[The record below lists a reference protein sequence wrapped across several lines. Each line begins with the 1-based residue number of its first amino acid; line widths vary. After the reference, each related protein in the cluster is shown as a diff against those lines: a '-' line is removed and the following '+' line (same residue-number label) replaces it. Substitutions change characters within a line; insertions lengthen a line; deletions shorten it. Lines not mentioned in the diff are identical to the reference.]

1 MRPGRRSCIHS
12 AGRIHLMDV
21 KLTGCEEG
29 GLSPGGRRSEC
40 ATRRLPTRLPT
51 AFSVPICPPDLTQHV
66 AGPGRSQLPGLC
78 DELPGRP
85 ERGDDRATGVGHR
98 GRRRGRGL
106 QGRRYATL
114 VTKGGIAGM
123 WLHPF
128 AALFASKLVMPLTDT
143 SEADLVGEAKAG
155 NSDSFGELVRRHA
168 PRLVG
173 LARQLVGADDAE
185 DMVQEAMI
193 DAWRGIGSFAGQS
206 AFGTWLHRITVNRCL
221 GELRRRKPV
230 SVDIEPLELLARWQD
245 GDYSVDPATVAA
257 RRSQAE
263 TLQTVLALLPDGYRV
278 ALILHD
284 SHGLSAAELAEVTN
298 IPLGTAK
305 SNIRR
310 GRMALVSLLGDD
322 GRDLAGAG
330 R

>member
-1 MRPGRRSCIHS
+1 M
-12 AGRIHLMDV
+12 
-21 KLTGCEEG
+21 TGCEEVWET
-29 GLSPGGRRSEC
+29 PGRRHAER
-40 ATRRLPTRLPT
+40 TKRRLPTGRP
-51 AFSVPICPPDLTQHV
+51 AGFSGRQAGFSAPIFAPGLAQHLS
-66 AGPGRSQLPGLC
+66 GPGREQLSGRRNNQL
-78 DELPGRP
+78 GRP
-85 ERGDDRATGVGHR
+85 ERGDDRATGVGYR
-98 GRRRGRGL
+98 GRRRGLLSRW
-106 QGRRYATL
+106 YVVASE
-114 VTKGGIAGM
+114 TKGGIAGM

-128 AALFASKLVMPLTDT
+128 AAPFASKLVMPLTDT

-168 PRLVG
+168 TRLVG

-185 DMVQEAMI
+185 DMVQEAML
-193 DAWRGIGSFAGQS
+193 DAWRGIGAFAGQS

-230 SVDIEPLELLARWQD
+230 TVDIEPLELLARWQD
-245 GDYSVDPATVAA
+245 ADYSVDPATVAV

-263 TLQTVLALLPDGYRV
+263 TLQTVLALLPEGYRV

-284 SHGLSAAELAEVTN
+284 SHGLSAVELAEMTG

-322 GRDLAGAG
+322 GRDLAGVS